1 MNSISSTQR
10 LCSHGMRGAQN
21 APGSR
26 AGPAVVALHRGALG
40 SRACKRGE
48 STRAHAAPVG
58 RAARAAVAGDGF
70 MMSRDVLLMNVR
82 GGPAARALSTDT
94 EEATSPTEATP
105 IVIIDNIK
113 DPFATVVS
121 IQFGDYLEGL
131 IDTVAALKNLGL
143 NIVRAKFTDLSE
155 KKNRFYVTDATT
167 HEKVLDPQRMEEI
180 RLTILRNMVSYHPE
194 SQDKLAV
201 GTMLAKPSLKMNKN
215 PLGPRAQNRI
225 ATKISVQEDE
235 RADGT
240 RSVLYLECADRPG
253 LLVDIVKVLN
263 DLSID
268 VTSAEVDTVGFVV
281 KDAFFITY
289 RDEALN
295 NSMVTLVENA
305 LSYYLNLAEIEGEE
319 SY

>member
-1 MNSISSTQR
+1 M
-10 LCSHGMRGAQN
+10 
-21 APGSR
+21 
-26 AGPAVVALHRGALG
+26 
-40 SRACKRGE
+40 
-48 STRAHAAPVG
+48 
-58 RAARAAVAGDGF
+58 
-70 MMSRDVLLMNVR
+70 
-82 GGPAARALSTDT
+82 
-94 EEATSPTEATP
+94 
-105 IVIIDNIK
+105 
-113 DPFATVVS
+113 
-121 IQFGDYLEGL
+121 EGL

-155 KKNRFYVTDATT
+155 KKNRFYVTDAKT

>member
-1 MNSISSTQR
+1 
-10 LCSHGMRGAQN
+10 MRGAQN

>member
-1 MNSISSTQR
+1 V
-10 LCSHGMRGAQN
+10 RGAQN
-21 APGSR
+21 APWSR

-40 SRACKRGE
+40 SRACRRGE
-48 STRAHAAPVG
+48 STRAHAATVG
-58 RAARAAVAGDGF
+58 RAARAVVAGDGF
-70 MMSRDVLLMNVR
+70 MVSRDVLLMNVR

-94 EEATSPTEATP
+94 EEATFPKEATP

-155 KKNRFYVTDATT
+155 KKNRFYVTDAKT

>member
-1 MNSISSTQR
+1 
-10 LCSHGMRGAQN
+10 MRGAQN

-40 SRACKRGE
+40 SRACRRGE
-48 STRAHAAPVG
+48 STRAHAATVG
-58 RAARAAVAGDGF
+58 RAARAVVAGDGF

>member
-1 MNSISSTQR
+1 V
-10 LCSHGMRGAQN
+10 RGAQN

-40 SRACKRGE
+40 SRACRRGE
-48 STRAHAAPVG
+48 STRAHAATVG
-58 RAARAAVAGDGF
+58 RAARAVVAGDGF

>member
-1 MNSISSTQR
+1 MLR
-10 LCSHGMRGAQN
+10 MRGN
-21 APGSR
+21 ASGAVHGAAAAGAAAALQR
-26 AGPAVVALHRGALG
+26 AALARGPT
-40 SRACKRGE
+40 
-48 STRAHAAPVG
+48 TRPE
-58 RAARAAVAGDGF
+58 RAARACAAGARAARGAAANGGF
-70 MMSRDVLLMNVR
+70 AAARDLPSMAVR
-82 GGPAARALSTDT
+82 GELAARALAVPT
-94 EEATSPTEATP
+94 EEAHAPPEATP
-105 IVIIDNIK
+105 VVIIDNIK

-131 IDTVAALKNLGL
+131 MDTVAALKNLGL
-143 NIVRAKFTDLSE
+143 NIVRAKFTDASE
-155 KKNRFYVTDATT
+155 KKNRFYVTDAKT

-201 GTMLAKPSLKMNKN
+201 GTMLAKPSLKLNKN
-215 PLGPRAQNRI
+215 PLGPRSQARI

-253 LLVDIVKVLN
+253 LLVDIVRVLN

-289 RDEALN
+289 RDEALSS
-295 NSMVTLVENA
+295 SMVTLVENA
-305 LSYYLNLAEIEGEE
+305 LSYYLNLAEIENEE

>member
-1 MNSISSTQR
+1 M
-10 LCSHGMRGAQN
+10 
-21 APGSR
+21 
-26 AGPAVVALHRGALG
+26 ALHRGALG
-40 SRACKRGE
+40 SRACRRGE
-48 STRAHAAPVG
+48 STRAHAATVG
-58 RAARAAVAGDGF
+58 RAARAVVAGDGF

>member
-10 LCSHGMRGAQN
+10 VCSHGVRGAQN

-40 SRACKRGE
+40 SRACRRGE
-48 STRAHAAPVG
+48 STRAHAATVG
-58 RAARAAVAGDGF
+58 RAARAVVAGDGF